1 MLPESCPSSRG
12 SFLMLAVAG
21 SWSGTGGIKE
31 AVVLGKTERCHRVG
45 RRIRV
50 DLLVLDL
57 MLVPI

>member
-1 MLPESCPSSRG
+1 
-12 SFLMLAVAG
+12 MLAVAG